1 MLLLKISVIRKITF
15 FLVAAMLSVSAMAA
29 DFNQVMQRF
38 ANQGDAFAQY
48 HLGVLYYQGEGVSQ
62 DYAKAAEWFEK
73 AANQDSADAQKF
85 IAAMYYQ
92 GKGVGQDY
100 AKAAAWYRKAANQ
113 DDAIAQN
120 LIAGMYYLGEGVS
133 RNIIIA
139 KEWSRKACDNGEQKG
154 CDSYKILDDRGY

>member
-1 MLLLKISVIRKITF
+1 
-15 FLVAAMLSVSAMAA
+15 MLSVSAMAA

-48 HLGVLYYQGEGVSQ
+48 HLGVLYYQGEGVS
-62 DYAKAAEWFEK
+62 
-73 AANQDSADAQKF
+73 
-85 IAAMYYQ
+85 
-92 GKGVGQDY
+92 
-100 AKAAAWYRKAANQ
+100 
-113 DDAIAQN
+113 
-120 LIAGMYYLGEGVS
+120 